1 MNNNDYLK
9 EFIENKNPLEDKDI
23 IHKLSVATTHLIYR
37 NGPVEGMHADG
48 KLSDNAMIKINK
60 FMRNWLGGIF
70 LIILDDKKFGII
82 KNIYEDYIDVLTDA
96 VIEYCFLEGIENHK
110 IDIEKLEDEDIDIII
125 DFNLFLEMLE
135 E

>member
-1 MNNNDYLK
+1 
-9 EFIENKNPLEDKDI
+9 
-23 IHKLSVATTHLIYR
+23 
-37 NGPVEGMHADG
+37 MHADG

-82 KNIYEDYIDVLTDA
+82 KNIYEDYIDVVTDA
-96 VIEYCFLEGIENHK
+96 AIEYCFLEGIENHK